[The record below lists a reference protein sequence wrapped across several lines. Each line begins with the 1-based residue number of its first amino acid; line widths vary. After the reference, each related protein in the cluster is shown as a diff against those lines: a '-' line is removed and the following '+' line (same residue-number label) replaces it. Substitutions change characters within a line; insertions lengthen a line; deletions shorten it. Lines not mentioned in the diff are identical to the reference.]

1 MTLDFEK
8 LSPDL
13 EQMALSLSERYRQRR
28 QRTATFRRTLERF
41 ADNWAAVQ
49 DALAQ
54 SAARADKKFYRS
66 ARPLDDV
73 EPLNAAIPPPE
84 APTQA
89 TLIAADG
96 SQIMP
101 DRHAAFLYYLIN
113 VGGIIYHH
121 GEDDPPEVFSNP
133 KISYLDEMHLDEEF
147 GLSSSQISIE
157 RDLEEIGMLA
167 EMVWAY
173 REGVRPLLGLVDQ
186 RLLYWP
192 IGGGGAA
199 SGRAVDTWC
208 RRMTEIRQCGGL
220 LAGYIDRPGKVSV
233 VTLLQALGA
242 DDKFDWKLLGKRE
255 SIQGMT
261 DVYLFREILGP
272 GQRSRVFLD
281 VSPANER
288 FAEVDPANQVCFFYL
303 NPGHWGQQIA
313 RVDIPLWVA
322 QDREAVA
329 TVHALVIEQCQIT
342 GDYPYALMRADE
354 MAVVGHRDREE
365 LDFMI
370 ELTMQRHGVE
380 GELTAKQGSKELAR
394 GGKTRHQGIG

>member
-1 MTLDFEK
+1 MTLEFEK
-8 LSPDL
+8 LTPEL
-13 EQMALSLSERYRQRR
+13 EQMALSISERYRQRHER
-28 QRTATFRRTLERF
+28 MGTFQHTLERF
-41 ADNWAAVQ
+41 AGDWAAI
-49 DALAQ
+49 DEALAR

-73 EPLNAAIPPPE
+73 EPLNAAISPSEVPS
-84 APTQA
+84 QA
-89 TLIAADG
+89 TIIATDG

-121 GEDDPPEVFSNP
+121 GEDDPPEVFTSAQ
-133 KISYLDEMHLDEEF
+133 IAYLDDMQLDDEF

-167 EMVWAY
+167 EMIWAF
-173 REGVRPLLGLVDQ
+173 REALQPLLGLVDQ

-208 RRMTEIRQCGGL
+208 RRMTEIRQFGGL

-242 DDKFDWKLLGKRE
+242 GDNFDWKLLGKRE
-255 SIQGMT
+255 SIQGTT
-261 DVYLFREILGP
+261 DVHLFREILGP
-272 GQRSRVFLD
+272 GQRSRVFID
-281 VSPANER
+281 ISPANER

-303 NPGHWGQQIA
+303 NPGQWGQQIA
-313 RVDIPLWVA
+313 RVDIPMWVA
-322 QDREAVA
+322 QDRAAVA
-329 TVHALVIEQCQIT
+329 AVHALVIDQCQII
-342 GDYPYALMRADE
+342 GDYPYALTRADE
-354 MAVVGHRDREE
+354 MAVVGRRDQEE

-370 ELTMQRHGVE
+370 ELAMQRHGIE
-380 GELTAKQGSKELAR
+380 GTLTAKQGSKELAR
-394 GGKTRHQGIG
+394 GGKTRHKRIG

>member
-1 MTLDFEK
+1 MTLEFEK
-8 LSPDL
+8 LSSDL
-13 EQMALSLSERYRQRR
+13 EQMALNVAERYRQRYER
-28 QRTATFRRTLERF
+28 MDTFQRTLARF
-41 ADNWAAVQ
+41 ADDWQAID

-73 EPLNAAIPPPE
+73 EPLNAAISPPA
-84 APTQA
+84 APAQA
-89 TLIAADG
+89 TIIATDG

-121 GEDDPPEVFSNP
+121 GEDEPPEVFTSP
-133 KISYLDEMHLDEEF
+133 QIAYLDETQLDDEF

-167 EMVWAY
+167 EMLWAF
-173 REGVRPLLGLVDQ
+173 RMAPPPLLGLLDQ

-199 SGRAVDTWC
+199 SGRAVDMWC
-208 RRMTEIRQCGGL
+208 RRMLEIRQCGGL
-220 LAGYIDRPGKVSV
+220 LAGYIDRPGKVSI

-242 DDKFDWKLLGKRE
+242 DEKFDWKLLGKRE
-255 SIQGMT
+255 SIEGTT
-261 DVYLFREILGP
+261 DVHIFREILGP
-272 GQRSRVFLD
+272 GQRSRVFID

-303 NPGHWGQQIA
+303 NPGQWGRQIA
-313 RVDIPLWVA
+313 RVDIPMWVA
-322 QDREAVA
+322 QDRSAVDA
-329 TVHALVIEQCQIT
+329 VHALVIDQCHII
-342 GDYPYALMRADE
+342 GDYPYALTRADE
-354 MAVVGHRDREE
+354 MAVVGRRDQEE
-365 LDFMI
+365 LNFMI
-370 ELTMQRHGVE
+370 ELAMQRQGIE
-380 GELTAKQGSKELAR
+380 SSLTAKQGSKEVAR
-394 GGKTRHQGIG
+394 GGKTRHKGIG

>member
-1 MTLDFEK
+1 MTLEFEK
-8 LSPDL
+8 LTL
-13 EQMALSLSERYRQRR
+13 ELEEMALNISEQYQQRHKR
-28 QRTATFRRTLERF
+28 LGTFRHTLERF
-41 ADNWAAVQ
+41 AVNWAAI
-49 DALAQ
+49 DEALAR
-54 SAARADKKFYRS
+54 SAARADQKFYRS

-73 EPLNAAIPPPE
+73 EPLNAAIPPPD
-84 APTQA
+84 ASVQA
-89 TLIAADG
+89 TVIATDG

-121 GEDDPPEVFSNP
+121 GADDPPEVFSSP
-133 KISYLDEMHLDEEF
+133 RIAYLDDIQLDDEF

-167 EMVWAY
+167 EMIWVY
-173 REGVRPLLGLVDQ
+173 REAEQPLLGLVDQ

-242 DDKFDWKLLGKRE
+242 DEKFDWKLLGKRE
-255 SIQGMT
+255 SIQGTT
-261 DVYLFREILGP
+261 DVHLFREILGP
-272 GQRSRVFLD
+272 GQRSRVFID

-303 NPGHWGQQIA
+303 NPGQWGQQIA
-313 RVDIPLWVA
+313 RVDIPMWVA
-322 QDREAVA
+322 QERAAVA
-329 TVHALVIEQCQIT
+329 HVHALVVDQCQII
-342 GDYPYALMRADE
+342 GDYPYALTRADE
-354 MAVVGHRDREE
+354 MAVVGRRDQEE
-365 LDFMI
+365 LNFMI
-370 ELTMQRHGVE
+370 ELAMQRHGIE
-380 GELTAKQGSKELAR
+380 SSLTAKQGSKELAR